1 MGVSGS
7 SREQLVERD
16 VSLHGRRDDAQRRA
30 VLMRLEAAL
39 PRLRE
44 RHQHQV
50 VPAPADTRRQ
60 RDVGQRLD
68 IRARATDE
76 RDGVGV
82 AHADQGEGRLGQQI
96 VEHEASILSA
106 PCHGPGD
113 MLAAWTT

>member
-1 MGVSGS
+1 MSGS
-7 SREQLVERD
+7 VGEQLVERD
-16 VSLHGRRDDAQRRA
+16 VTLHGRLDDGQWRA
-30 VLMRLEAAL
+30 VLVGLEPAL
-39 PRLRE
+39 ARLRE

-50 VPAPADTRRQ
+50 VPAAALPHVE

-106 PCHGPGD
+106 P
-113 MLAAWTT
+113 